1 MNKAYIPALLSAL
14 LLAILHFSA
23 SAWHWYVRYPGFD
36 ILMHI
41 LGGIALAFSI
51 YWLIATCAPKYIPT
65 FWWIVSI
72 TFLAGFA
79 WEIMETVND
88 IAGAPV
94 GTLRYYIDTIKDLC
108 DDTIG
113 ALIAAYFIKK

>member
-1 MNKAYIPALLSAL
+1 MNKTYIPALFFVI
-14 LLAILHFSA
+14 LLAVLHFYA
-23 SAWHWYVRYPGFD
+23 SNGHWYVRFPGFD

-41 LGGIALAFSI
+41 LGGLALSFSI
-51 YWLIATCAPKYIPT
+51 YWLIATCAPKYTPS
-65 FWWIVSI
+65 FWSLIMI

-94 GTLRYYIDTIKDLC
+94 GTLRYYLDSIKDLC

-113 ALIAAYFIKK
+113 AIIAAYFIKK